1 MGHIRLGVLPTSRKW
16 RQVVEH
22 LRLGAD
28 ADLIAAVTADAAE
41 ASLKRASYDPR
52 SFTPSGFSHK
62 SPSQPGA
69 LSSLKNCVV
78 LVCRCPIGPVL
89 WISARLSRRQS
100 TSMRANTVA
109 APTSARWRKW
119 PPWRASPQLLVQ
131 TCPHCS
137 GRRQRNFNV
146 LLGGL
151 RAALHSA
158 FLPVS
163 TSSA

>member
-16 RQVVEH
+16 RQVIEH
-22 LRLGAD
+22 LRLGAA
-28 ADLIAAVTADAAE
+28 ADLIAAATADAAE
-41 ASLKRASYDPR
+41 ASLKRASYDPAFLH
-52 SFTPSGFSHK
+52 SFWLLTQIP
-62 SPSQPGA
+62 
-69 LSSLKNCVV
+69 LSLKNCVV

-131 TCPHCS
+131 TCPHSS
-137 GRRQRNFNV
+137 GRRRRRFNV
-146 LLGGL
+146 LLGDL
-151 RAALHSA
+151 RAALPSA

-163 TSSA
+163 TSSG